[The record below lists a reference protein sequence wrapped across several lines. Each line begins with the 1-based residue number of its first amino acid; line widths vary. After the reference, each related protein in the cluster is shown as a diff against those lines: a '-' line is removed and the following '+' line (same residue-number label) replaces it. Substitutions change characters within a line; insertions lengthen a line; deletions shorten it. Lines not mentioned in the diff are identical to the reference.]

1 MYANAIGYSD
11 ITPFEIIRTV
21 SDKCLEVRAMNAT
34 IDPTW
39 EAEWHAGGFAGH
51 CANQGTQRWL
61 ISSDDTGRV
70 VRIRRQKDGQWKSA
84 HGERFRLSAEPVRF
98 YDFNF

>member
-11 ITPFEIIRTV
+11 ITPFEIVRTV
-21 SDKCLEVRAMNAT
+21 SDKCLEVREMNAT

-39 EAEWHAGGFAGH
+39 QAEWHAGGFAGH